1 MIAETNDTPRRAT
14 EVDPDKTA
22 RFLANLQR
30 TVAARDPDDP
40 PAPKPAPKP
49 KPAPEPVADEPPQRR
64 PAQRR
69 PAGRPSEEDRVSVE
83 MTLDPGTGKRVVYV
97 RVDKTLADRLQLI
110 AFQNKM
116 TAADGPQTI
125 NDIGIEA
132 LLDWIDRHER
142 RRAA

>member
-1 MIAETNDTPRRAT
+1 MIAETNDIPRRAT

-40 PAPKPAPKP
+40 PPAPPKPAPKA
-49 KPAPEPVADEPPQRR
+49 KPAPEPAKRR
-64 PAQRR
+64 PAAR
-69 PAGRPSEEDRVSVE
+69 RPSEEDRVSVE

-132 LLDWIDRHER
+132 LLDWIDRHDR
-142 RRAA
+142 RQAA